1 VTEAIRIQQVSKIY
15 QSRTGP
21 VHALGPVDLDV
32 HPGEFI
38 SIVGPSGCGK
48 STLMLMIAGLL
59 DITGGT
65 IEVNGKQ
72 VSEPQTDIG
81 IVFQSPVLVDW
92 RTVLGN
98 VMLQV
103 EMRKLKTNDY
113 IARAHRLLAS
123 VGLQDF
129 ESRYPFELSGGMQ
142 QRTAFC
148 RALVHDPPLILMDEP
163 LGALDAMTRE
173 QLRVD
178 LELLWMETRKTVIF
192 VTHSITESV
201 QLSDRVVVFTPR
213 PGMIDRVID
222 INLPRPRSFEVRE
235 SVQYNQYVHEITN
248 IFMGYG
254 IFHEQKQLSEVKG

>member
-1 VTEAIRIQQVSKIY
+1 MAEAICVNDVTKVY

-21 VHALGPVDLDV
+21 VHALGPVSLSV
-32 HPGEFI
+32 KQGEFI

-59 DITGGT
+59 DITAGK
-65 IEVNGKQ
+65 IEINGKP
-72 VSEPQTDIG
+72 VDAPQTDIG

-92 RTVLGN
+92 RTVMGN
-98 VMLQV
+98 VLLQV
-103 EMRKLKTNDY
+103 EMRKLKTADY
-113 IARAHRLLAS
+113 IQRAKELLQS
-123 VGLQDF
+123 VGLEEF
-129 ESRYPFELSGGMQ
+129 EKRYPYELSGGMQ

-178 LELLWMETRKTVIF
+178 LEHLWMQTRKTVIF

-201 QLSDRVVVFTPR
+201 QLSDRVVVFSPR
-213 PGMIDRVID
+213 PGRIDRIID
-222 INLPRPRSFEVRE
+222 VNLPRPRSFEVRE
-235 SVQYNQYVHEITN
+235 SADYNQYVHQITN

-254 IFHEQKQLSEVKG
+254 VFKEQ

>member
-1 VTEAIRIQQVSKIY
+1 MTETIRIEQVSKVY
-15 QSRTGP
+15 SSRTGP
-21 VHALGPVDLDV
+21 VHALGPVDLQV
-32 HPGEFI
+32 QQGEFI

-48 STLMLMIAGLL
+48 STLLLMIAGLL
-59 DITGGT
+59 EITSGAIAINGR
-65 IEVNGKQ
+65 EVNQ
-72 VSEPQTDIG
+72 PQTDIG

-98 VMLQV
+98 VLLQV
-103 EMRKLKTNDY
+103 EMRKLKVEDY
-113 IARAHRLLAS
+113 TGRAKELLKS
-123 VGLQDF
+123 VGLAEF
-129 ESRYPFELSGGMQ
+129 EKRYPFELSGGMQ

-178 LELLWMETRKTVIF
+178 LEYLWMQTRKTVVF

-213 PGMIDRVID
+213 PGLIDRVID

-235 SVQYNQYVHEITN
+235 SVEYNRYVHEITS
-248 IFMGYG
+248 IFMNYG
-254 IFHEQKQLSEVKG
+254 VFKEQ